1 MNERAAELVRR
12 LDLKPHPEGGFF
24 RESFRSRKTVHRDSG
39 GLRAAL
45 TVIHYLLTA
54 GQQSR
59 WHSVTADEQWTFLG
73 GEPLDLFVA
82 RPDGT
87 SLAMNRLGPIS
98 LACDP
103 VVIVAAGHWQAARPT
118 GTHALVTC
126 TVGPGFDFADFQ
138 FLADNA
144 TALALIKPVLGEA
157 RSLL

>member
-39 GLRAAL
+39 ALRAAL

-59 WHSVTADEQWTFLG
+59 WHSVAADEQWTFLE

-103 VVIVAAGHWQAARPT
+103 VAIVPAGHWQAARP
-118 GTHALVTC
+118 
-126 TVGPGFDFADFQ
+126 
-138 FLADNA
+138 
-144 TALALIKPVLGEA
+144 
-157 RSLL
+157 